1 MLRPQKRPTESNI
14 LSAAAKVWSRSELN
28 LIIAVINCLDI
39 QTIFKA
45 VFFNLKATV
54 LKGVDDM
61 YTKYL
66 VTGATGFLGRTLV
79 RKLTERGFTVS
90 ALVMKSDP
98 LIHSLP
104 DGISVFYGDI
114 TDRGF
119 LDEAF
124 QNTGREYC
132 VIHCAGMIS
141 IASSPDKS
149 IYRINVQG
157 TENIISLCRLHNVG
171 KLIYVSSV
179 HSIPEKPKGEIITE
193 TYDFS
198 PDTVEGDYAKSKAMA
213 TNAVL
218 DATGQG
224 INASIV
230 HPSGIIGPGDL
241 SCGNITEMLRAFCAG
256 SFSMSVNGGYDFV
269 DVRDVAAGII
279 ACSQYGKAGSCYIL
293 SGHYVTVKEL
303 LSTAASLTSRKPPL
317 LCAPL
322 FLARL
327 IAPFYEA
334 RSIRKNQKPFFTPYS
349 ISVLGSNGLFS
360 HEKATTELG
369 YSPRELSET
378 LRDTIVWMRENL
390 TD

>member
-1 MLRPQKRPTESNI
+1 
-14 LSAAAKVWSRSELN
+14 
-28 LIIAVINCLDI
+28 
-39 QTIFKA
+39 
-45 VFFNLKATV
+45 
-54 LKGVDDM
+54 
-61 YTKYL
+61 
-66 VTGATGFLGRTLV
+66 
-79 RKLTERGFTVS
+79 
-90 ALVMKSDP
+90 
-98 LIHSLP
+98 
-104 DGISVFYGDI
+104 
-114 TDRGF
+114 
-119 LDEAF
+119 
-124 QNTGREYC
+124 
-132 VIHCAGMIS
+132 
-141 IASSPDKS
+141 
-149 IYRINVQG
+149 
-157 TENIISLCRLHNVG
+157 
-171 KLIYVSSV
+171 
-179 HSIPEKPKGEIITE
+179 
-193 TYDFS
+193 
-198 PDTVEGDYAKSKAMA
+198 
-213 TNAVL
+213 
-218 DATGQG
+218 
-224 INASIV
+224 
-230 HPSGIIGPGDL
+230 
-241 SCGNITEMLRAFCAG
+241 MLRAFCAG

-369 YSPRELSET
+369 YSPRELFET

>member
-1 MLRPQKRPTESNI
+1 
-14 LSAAAKVWSRSELN
+14 
-28 LIIAVINCLDI
+28 
-39 QTIFKA
+39 
-45 VFFNLKATV
+45 
-54 LKGVDDM
+54 
-61 YTKYL
+61 
-66 VTGATGFLGRTLV
+66 
-79 RKLTERGFTVS
+79 
-90 ALVMKSDP
+90 
-98 LIHSLP
+98 
-104 DGISVFYGDI
+104 
-114 TDRGF
+114 
-119 LDEAF
+119 
-124 QNTGREYC
+124 
-132 VIHCAGMIS
+132 
-141 IASSPDKS
+141 
-149 IYRINVQG
+149 
-157 TENIISLCRLHNVG
+157 
-171 KLIYVSSV
+171 
-179 HSIPEKPKGEIITE
+179 
-193 TYDFS
+193 
-198 PDTVEGDYAKSKAMA
+198 MA

-218 DATGQG
+218 GATGQG

-360 HEKATTELG
+360 HEKATAELG
-369 YSPRELSET
+369 YSPRELFET
-378 LRDTIVWMRENL
+378 LRDTIEWMRENL